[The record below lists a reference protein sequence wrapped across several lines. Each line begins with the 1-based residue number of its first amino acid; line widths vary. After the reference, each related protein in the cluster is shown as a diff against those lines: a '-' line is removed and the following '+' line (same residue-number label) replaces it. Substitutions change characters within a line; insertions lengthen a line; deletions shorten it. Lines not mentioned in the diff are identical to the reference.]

1 MMFAEL
7 AVVVIVV
14 GVVVYGL
21 SLLLP
26 RPNGAGGPSPSRGE
40 WRTNHYD
47 VDGKTRVV
55 LQKVKPGGINVL
67 NEHVIATL
75 AIDDPEYDAKFM
87 AAMSTARERRA
98 IYESE
103 QE

>member
-1 MMFAEL
+1 
-7 AVVVIVV
+7 V
-14 GVVVYGL
+14 
-21 SLLLP
+21 
-26 RPNGAGGPSPSRGE
+26 
-40 WRTNHYD
+40 
-47 VDGKTRVV
+47 TRVV

-75 AIDDPEYDAKFM
+75 PIDDPEYDAKFM
-87 AAMSTARERRA
+87 TAMSTARERRA

>member
-1 MMFAEL
+1 MRFAEL
-7 AVVVIVV
+7 AVVLVVV
-14 GVVVYGL
+14 GVVACIFL
-21 SLLLP
+21 FLP
-26 RPNGAGGPSPSRGE
+26 RRGEGGPGSSRGE

-47 VDGKTRVV
+47 VDGVTRVV

-75 AIDDPEYDAKFM
+75 PIDDPEYDAKFM

-98 IYESE
+98 VYESE